1 MIAKYPLCPE
11 RLRRIP
17 PSFSWVDHRLVR
29 HGYFQQG
36 SPESLLLYFFLVIVG
51 DAQGLSYY
59 SETALARHVRLTG
72 ATLSRARDELIARQL
87 IAYRHPLY
95 QVLEL
100 PAVPHTG
107 SPPGNATHPTAT
119 LAHPPASRADQP
131 QPVGAVLARLLT
143 TNHQENRHD

>member
-29 HGYFQQG
+29 HGYFHQC
-36 SPESLLLYFFLVIVG
+36 SPEALLLYFFLVIVG

-59 SETALARHVRLTG
+59 SESALGRQVRLTG
-72 ATLSRARDELIARQL
+72 AALTRARDELIARQL
-87 IAYRHPLY
+87 LAYRHPLY

-100 PAVPHTG
+100 PA
-107 SPPGNATHPTAT
+107 A
-119 LAHPPASRADQP
+119 PPASPAAATPVASFAHPLASRSEPP
-131 QPVGAVLARLLT
+131 QPIGAVIARLFNPN
-143 TNHQENRHD
+143 NHQEHPHD

>member
-59 SETALARHVRLTG
+59 SETALARHLRLTG

-100 PAVPHTG
+100 PVAPPPS
-107 SPPGNATHPTAT
+107 SPVGAATPA
-119 LAHPPASRADQP
+119 AMSPHPPASRSDQP

-143 TNHQENRHD
+143 PNNKENRHD